1 LYEDKYFIFCNVLNL
16 QLKIKKVIKRIF
28 TAFVISAIIIS
39 CNDATDKPGT
49 KKEEKFTANEKDE
62 SWGKLIYLDT
72 AENIYNILCQDW
84 VLEDDAEGLEG
95 MTESSEF
102 EIPYRS
108 FYFSTKGTFVKN
120 PRNTFDHGTWT
131 YDDATKIITLNNVID
146 KNKDIYKIAKITADE
161 LIVVNVGENSTT
173 NLKFIAPAKRFKN
186 AEDEPFYLENNR
198 WRIKP
203 KNKES
208 DSAIHQRLKE
218 NIHFFILFYKS
229 VLAKDDKQVSFW
241 GLPSCFKWYGGGIF
255 LKKENEL
262 KQNWIDCFYN
272 KGQAMQA
279 YALADK
285 LLAQKYTWPKGE
297 QNWLKLNLAV
307 LELMYKKIDEIR

>member
-1 LYEDKYFIFCNVLNL
+1 MKIIILSVL
-16 QLKIKKVIKRIF
+16 QCLKFTAQKINKVVKRIF
-28 TAFVISAIIIS
+28 AVIVIPAFIFS
-39 CNDATDKPGT
+39 CGGGANKPGT
-49 KKEEKFTANEKDE
+49 KKQGADTQGVKNENNPE
-62 SWGKLIYLDT
+62 LLYLDT
-72 AENIYNILCQDW
+72 AEHIYNILCQDW
-84 VLEDDAEGLEG
+84 VLEDDAPGLEG
-95 MTESSEF
+95 MDENSQF

-120 PRNTFDHGTWT
+120 PRNTFDYGNWG
-131 YDDATKIITLNNVID
+131 YDDATKIITINNVID
-146 KNKDIYKIAKITADE
+146 KNKDIYKIAKIAADE
-161 LIVVNVGENSTT
+161 LILVNVGVNSTT
-173 NLKFIAPAKRFKN
+173 NLKFIAPGKRFKN
-186 AEDEPFYLENNR
+186 ANEEPFYLENNR

-262 KQNWIDCFYN
+262 KKNWVDCFYN
-272 KGQAMQA
+272 KDQAMQA